1 MTIKNCLSILCVATM
16 LSSCTSKKIYDL
28 ENLTR
33 DINQFE
39 KSDQMRIIEFSKKYE
54 KLKGQYDSIDD
65 VPVRL
70 VESLSYIELLEQIK
84 THEDRLIMRK
94 IDFSI
99 RVIETFKKISE
110 KVDTV
115 KLSQFD
121 NPVLLFTQD
130 VLTLPSEIMLREGR
144 PFSQYK
150 DHGADVVIISE
161 SMANKAKLKLGDII
175 SIDKEFKIIGITNH
189 IDIIRPYDP
198 MYFLIKTKI

>member
-16 LSSCTSKKIYDL
+16 LCSCTSKKIYDL

-39 KSDQMRIIEFSKKYE
+39 KSDQLRIIEFSKKYE

-150 DHGADVVIISE
+150 DHGSDVVIISE
-161 SMANKAKLKLGDII
+161 SMANKAKLKLGDVI